1 MPITRSAFKKIK
13 QEEQNEQKEQNEQN
27 EQNKTPNNVADYP
40 RVRFNLGNNNGNNN
54 HKIDF
59 VDASIEWR
67 KNKIKKENCCF
78 EYI

>member
-1 MPITRSAFKKIK
+1 MPITRSTLKKL
-13 QEEQNEQKEQNEQN
+13 QKEQQNTQN
-27 EQNKTPNNVADYP
+27 ENSKDAVYYP
-40 RVRFNLGNNNGNNN
+40 RVRFNLETNI

-67 KNKIKKENCCF
+67 KNKLKKENCCF

>member
-1 MPITRSAFKKIK
+1 MPITRSTLKKLQQEQQK
-13 QEEQNEQKEQNEQN
+13 QQEQQEQQEQQKQQN
-27 EQNKTPNNVADYP
+27 GTCKYAVYYP
-40 RVRFNLGNNNGNNN
+40 RVRFNLDTNI

-67 KNKIKKENCCF
+67 KNKLKKENCCF

>member
-1 MPITRSAFKKIK
+1 MPITRSTLKKLQQEQQEQQK
-13 QEEQNEQKEQNEQN
+13 QQHENRKD
-27 EQNKTPNNVADYP
+27 AAYYP
-40 RVRFNLGNNNGNNN
+40 RVRFNLDTNI

-67 KNKIKKENCCF
+67 KNKLKKENCCF

>member
-1 MPITRSAFKKIK
+1 MPITRSVFKKM
-13 QEEQNEQKEQNEQN
+13 QQNEQN
-27 EQNKTPNNVADYP
+27 EQNEPNDQNRTPNNVAYYP
-40 RVRFNLGNNNGNNN
+40 RVRFNLGNNN

-67 KNKIKKENCCF
+67 KNKLKKENCCF